1 MSKYPRL
8 ENKRIVLKLDPISY
22 PQKSESIYSINY
34 SNILKS
40 LHKPYRQWSSVKVL
54 G

>member
-22 PQKSESIYSINY
+22 PKKKWKY
-34 SNILKS
+34 L
-40 LHKPYRQWSSVKVL
+40 
-54 G
+54 